1 MKSSYS
7 GNGGCVDVGIHMDSV
22 WVRDT
27 KNPGQEPLW
36 FSHKE
41 WRAFLLGV
49 AAGEFDLPD
58 GV

>member
-1 MKSSYS
+1 
-7 GNGGCVDVGIHMDSV
+7 MDSV

-49 AAGEFDLPD
+49 AAGEFNLPD
-58 GV
+58 GA